1 MWLEYMQIRIDVADR
16 AWCFPLLK
24 ITRPGEQFGA
34 AVSDTDILRFHI
46 GVDPDICRRH
56 EGRVIGAGRQCT
68 HNRYRCERA
77 KTRHCFS
84 SPKTRRVADR
94 AVTGLPSTSALSRK
108 AAVVSR
114 LKPAVR
120 YPPCAVCPIES
131 PRLVISTT
139 SPANVS
145 GAAGARTVTS
155 SRPTA

>member
-1 MWLEYMQIRIDVADR
+1 MRLEDVQIRIDVADR
-16 AWCFPLLK
+16 ARRFALLR

-46 GVDPDICRRH
+46 GVDADICRRD
-56 EGRVIGAGRQCT
+56 ESCVIGAGCQST

-84 SPKTRRVADR
+84 FPKMRRVADR
-94 AVTGLPSTSALSRK
+94 AVTGLPSTRALSRK

-131 PRLVISTT
+131 PRLVTSTT